1 MSRCEHC
8 SLNNKDQ
15 LWVTWWPWLW
25 RWPWES
31 GQRWMWSFWLEWEQ
45 SSYLLNHQGKKEPKS
60 RSLIR
65 TSTSILKGSQEA
77 ELTCEA
83 AGEAT
88 RSSVSGK
95 PELDGEGGILFPAPP
110 CPSLMKTLLWFC
122 FDQCALLQ
130 GLQGGGRLQLEEEG
144 EEEETNK
151 VGWKISKKESSR

>member
-1 MSRCEHC
+1 
-8 SLNNKDQ
+8 
-15 LWVTWWPWLW
+15 
-25 RWPWES
+25 
-31 GQRWMWSFWLEWEQ
+31 MWSFWLEWEQ

-95 PELDGEGGILFPAPP
+95 PELDGEGGVPVPQPALSIPNEN
-110 CPSLMKTLLWFC
+110 PSLILLWPMCTLTGIARRGAIATWRRRRRRRNEQSWMKNIQERVFPLVRQLKG
-122 FDQCALLQ
+122 FVFADGVKIANH
-130 GLQGGGRLQLEEEG
+130 GGGELRLG
-144 EEEETNK
+144 
-151 VGWKISKKESSR
+151 GCWCWCW

>member
-1 MSRCEHC
+1 
-8 SLNNKDQ
+8 
-15 LWVTWWPWLW
+15 
-25 RWPWES
+25 
-31 GQRWMWSFWLEWEQ
+31 MWSFWLEWEQ

-95 PELDGEGGILFPAPP
+95 PELDGEGGILFPALSIPDEN
-110 CPSLMKTLLWFC
+110 PSLILLWPMCTLTGIARRGAIATWRRRRRRRNEQSWMKNIQERVFPLVRHLKG
-122 FDQCALLQ
+122 FVFADGVKIANH
-130 GLQGGGRLQLEEEG
+130 GGGELRLG
-144 EEEETNK
+144 
-151 VGWKISKKESSR
+151 GWWCWCW

>member
-1 MSRCEHC
+1 MTMIVTMVIWSTMNVKFLTRMGAIFI
-8 SLNNKDQ
+8 SSQ
-15 LWVTWWPWLW
+15 LFNYQV
-25 RWPWES
+25 
-31 GQRWMWSFWLEWEQ
+31 
-45 SSYLLNHQGKKEPKS
+45 KKEPKS

-110 CPSLMKTLLWFC
+110 CPSLMKTLL
-122 FDQCALLQ
+122 
-130 GLQGGGRLQLEEEG
+130 
-144 EEEETNK
+144 
-151 VGWKISKKESSR
+151 

>member
-1 MSRCEHC
+1 
-8 SLNNKDQ
+8 
-15 LWVTWWPWLW
+15 
-25 RWPWES
+25 
-31 GQRWMWSFWLEWEQ
+31 MWSFWLEWEQ

-95 PELDGEGGILFPAPP
+95 QRENQSWTGKGGSCFPPRPVHPWWKPFFDFALTNVHSYRDCKEGGDCNLKKKEKKKKRTKLDEKYPRKSLPASPAPERV
-110 CPSLMKTLLWFC
+110 
-122 FDQCALLQ
+122 
-130 GLQGGGRLQLEEEG
+130 RLCWWHED
-144 EEEETNK
+144 
-151 VGWKISKKESSR
+151 W

>member
-1 MSRCEHC
+1 MTMIVTMVIWSTMNVKFLTRMGAIFI
-8 SLNNKDQ
+8 SSQ
-15 LWVTWWPWLW
+15 LFNYQV
-25 RWPWES
+25 
-31 GQRWMWSFWLEWEQ
+31 
-45 SSYLLNHQGKKEPKS
+45 KKEPKS

-88 RSSVSGK
+88 RSSVSGNQHENQRWTAK
-95 PELDGEGGILFPAPP
+95 GGSCFPP